1 MALSLNHVHPWIFVG
16 PVLLALAACPQKDPP
31 GTTDDPETDD
41 TTSDVSMSTSTAAST
56 SSGSPSTP
64 TGETTASPEPDAT
77 STSPTSTSPEPDATS
92 TSPEPDATSTSPEP
106 DATSTSTSSTSTS
119 TTTLDPDTTTGG
131 DPCAVDLAI
140 SLALDFDK
148 CDGELVLV
156 ATVHNVGTVDAPPG
170 LIVSFYKGAD
180 ADGQKLAT
188 LPTTEPLSSGGST
201 DVVLVV
207 AAGPA
212 SDYFVEVSDIVEC
225 DESNNG
231 ALVTD
236 AACP

>member
-31 GTTDDPETDD
+31 GTTDDPENDD
-41 TTSDVSMSTSTAAST
+41 TTSDASMSTSTAAST

-92 TSPEPDATSTSPEP
+92 TSPEPDASSTSPEP
-106 DATSTSTSSTSTS
+106 DATSTSSTSTS

-170 LIVSFYKGAD
+170 LTVSFYKGAD

-212 SDYFVEVSDIVEC
+212 SDYFVEVSGIVEC